1 MLVTILRGWGRYR
14 DAVDTLLHYIAYFLG
29 FVAMVARLFLVVE
42 SFRALPNSPA
52 SIYEVPR
59 WTAYI
64 PHI

>member
-1 MLVTILRGWGRYR
+1 MTESVWRNPVRSSLRVILV
-14 DAVDTLLHYIAYFLG
+14 FLC
-29 FVAMVARLFLVVE
+29 FVAIAARSFLVVE